1 MVGIYI
7 AGGISGAH
15 LNPAITIMLYVFR
28 GFPRKKIPSYV
39 FAQLLGAFV
48 AALVSYGIY
57 RVDIHEYYT
66 AADNELGSVI
76 NSFVTSQREDW
87 VDTATAFFTEFL
99 GTAFLAIIILALGDD
114 SNAPP
119 GAGMNAFVIGLVIVV
134 LSMAF
139 NYNTGAALNP
149 TRDLGPRLALLA
161 LGFSGKT
168 LFATNAYWFYGPWA
182 ATILGAIVGA
192 TCYDVLIFVGGES
205 PINYPRHRVKRVG
218 KKFTRRWVKRIKNE
232 KDGKDGDDGVVR

>member
-15 LNPAITIMLYVFR
+15 LNPAVTIMLYVFR
-28 GFPRKKIPSYV
+28 GFPRKKMAGYI

-48 AALVSYGIY
+48 AGLVAYGIY
-57 RVDIHEYYT
+57 NVDIREYL
-66 AADNELGSVI
+66 ASADSELSSVV
-76 NSFVTSQREDW
+76 NSFVTNQREDW
-87 VDTATAFFTEFL
+87 VNVATAFFTEFI

-119 GAGMNAFVIGLVIVV
+119 GAGMNAFIIGLVIVV

-139 NYNTGAALNP
+139 NYNTGAALNG

-161 LGFSGKT
+161 LGYNGKS
-168 LFATNAYWFYGPWA
+168 LFKNAYWFYGPWA
-182 ATILGAIVGA
+182 ASILGALVGA
-192 TCYDVLIFVGGES
+192 AFYDVLIFVGGES

-218 KKFTRRWVKRIKNE
+218 KKNLKKWAKRVKFAQGGMDDE
-232 KDGKDGDDGVVR
+232 KVVH